1 MQSIGISGV
10 KKLVK
15 HMLTLLVPIPEEELI
30 FYISI
35 FNIFI
40 SEMHGTLMVKN
51 IANNFLTGV
60 CLFWGH

>member
-51 IANNFLTGV
+51 LANNFLKCV